1 MHFTFSDVTYEST
14 AEQKGGKIT
23 AGGGGLL
30 TSPMSVGEN

>member
-23 AGGGGLL
+23 AGGLL